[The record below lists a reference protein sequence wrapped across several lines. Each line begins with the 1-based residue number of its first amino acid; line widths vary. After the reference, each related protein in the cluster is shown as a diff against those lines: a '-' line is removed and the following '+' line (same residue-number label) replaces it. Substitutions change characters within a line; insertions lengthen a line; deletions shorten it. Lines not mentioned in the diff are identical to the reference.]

1 MKKSSFYITFIV
13 VGIIL
18 GVAGFL
24 IQAEELK
31 AVSGIMIGLGAGL
44 VGANVS
50 NLVMKRYPQKLI
62 ELKDERNQQIRW
74 KSKARSADIVQW
86 FILGLAYL
94 MILLDLPL
102 WLIGV
107 AIGVFLVRFILEAY
121 FANLYQKEM

>member
-107 AIGVFLVRFILEAY
+107 AIGVFLVKFILEAY